1 MPYNPNPQG
10 KGLVPVLQSLNQA
23 SLRIAVP
30 PKQVEQIEMELF
42 TSLFVLQSELR
53 FSPVPGSSY
62 WLYQYED
69 AYRLLMVAPDEWP
82 SGYRGRFIGE
92 CVLQEDR
99 TWTLELAEAVRQDE
113 AFMAHLTSQQETFR
127 HHLEQAA
134 DLESVL
140 PVYEASLGFHGRIM
154 AYTLGRS
161 LAISMQLAGINA
173 LSFDEALGLLEVSRK
188 KDNTTTSDK

>member
-1 MPYNPNPQG
+1 MPDNPNPQG

-53 FSPVPGSSY
+53 FNPVPGRSY
-62 WLYQYED
+62 WLYQTD
-69 AYRLLMVAPDEWP
+69 GAYRLLMVGPDEWP

-99 TWTLELAEAVRQDE
+99 TWTLALGEDVRQDE
-113 AFMAHLTSQQETFR
+113 AFMAHLEDQQTTFR
-127 HHLEQAA
+127 RHLEEAQ

-161 LAISMQLAGINA
+161 LAISMQLSGINA
-173 LSFDEALGLLEVSRK
+173 LSYDEALGLLRHQPPS
-188 KDNTTTSDK
+188 SAGG